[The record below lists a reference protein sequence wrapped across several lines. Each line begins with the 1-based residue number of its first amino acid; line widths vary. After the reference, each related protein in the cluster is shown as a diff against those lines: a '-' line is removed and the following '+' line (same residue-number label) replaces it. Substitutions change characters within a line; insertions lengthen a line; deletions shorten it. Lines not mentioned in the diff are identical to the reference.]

1 MLYIAEKEKPKT
13 ESYFKKDTKSTT
25 DQPTVEKV
33 AILLHMS
40 MLSKCT
46 LLQGLEYVYDT
57 NWGEQLSSVVNP
69 VPIVMNL
76 ETEECTIVDLTD
88 IGDISGQINI
98 ESK

>member
-1 MLYIAEKEKPKT
+1 
-13 ESYFKKDTKSTT
+13 
-25 DQPTVEKV
+25 
-33 AILLHMS
+33 
-40 MLSKCT
+40 MLSKCM
-46 LLQGLEYVYDT
+46 LQGLEYVYDT

-88 IGDISGQINI
+88 IGDISGEINI